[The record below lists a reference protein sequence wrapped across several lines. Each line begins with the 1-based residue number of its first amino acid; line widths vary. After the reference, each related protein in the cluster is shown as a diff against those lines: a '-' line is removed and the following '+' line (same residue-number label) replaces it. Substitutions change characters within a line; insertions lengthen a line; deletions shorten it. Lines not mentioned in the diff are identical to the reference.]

1 MPECN
6 IPRKR
11 QRGNELGGIWPRLLT
26 VGAFAWALYLRRGQY
41 SRIGYIVAHTL
52 SLDVGGAN
60 PAQTSS
66 THENESRTD
75 QNLPKS
81 TKSSSRPVLQPEA
94 AAEPEIP
101 NTDLTD

>member
-1 MPECN
+1 MSEGN

-26 VGAFAWALYLRRGQY
+26 VGAFAWALYLRRG
-41 SRIGYIVAHTL
+41 
-52 SLDVGGAN
+52 GAN
-60 PAQTSS
+60 PAQPSS
-66 THENESRTD
+66 KHENESRTD

-94 AAEPEIP
+94 TAQPETP
-101 NTDLTD
+101 NSDLIDFQIDSSIFSAPLTELSP